1 MMANLYSSMDAGQQK
16 VFREW
21 TLGLLHDGIVTIN
34 FKKQDGTERVMKAT
48 LKPGLVPVVES
59 SKRKPN
65 VECQVVWDTE
75 IGEWRS
81 FKWMNLTGLHFV
93 IGE

>member
-1 MMANLYSSMDAGQQK
+1 MN
-16 VFREW
+16 
-21 TLGLLHDGIVTIN
+21 
-34 FKKQDGTERVMKAT
+34 AT

-65 VECQVVWDTE
+65 IECQVVWDTE

-81 FKWMNLTGLHFV
+81 FKWMNLSGLHFT